1 MTPDERRHLVSALH
15 DHPTRLVLAVAGG
28 GNALITDLL
37 DVPGA
42 SRTVLEVLIPYASSA
57 MADLVGPMP
66 DGVGAVSEPMA
77 RAMARACRERAA
89 ELEPGAA
96 VVGLAVT
103 AALVSDRPK
112 RGEHRAHIVVDCAD
126 GTTHD
131 RHRLVRLV
139 KGDLDRP
146 GEDRVVADVAL
157 WELGLALGLM
167 APG

>member
-1 MTPDERRHLVSALH
+1 MTPDERLQLVTDLH
-15 DHPTRLVLAVAGG
+15 DHPARLVLAVAGG

-57 MADLVGPMP
+57 MANLVGPMP
-66 DGVGAVSEPMA
+66 RGVGAVSERMA
-77 RAMARACRERAA
+77 RAMALACRQRAA
-89 ELEPGAA
+89 ALEPGVV

-112 RGEHRAHIVVDCAD
+112 RGEHRAHVVVDCTD
-126 GTTHD
+126 GAGQD

-139 KGDLDRP
+139 KGELDRP
-146 GEDRVVADVAL
+146 SEDRVVADAAL
-157 WELGLALGLM
+157 WELGLALGLVS
-167 APG
+167 